1 MKISIY
7 KLLFLM
13 FIFLNFSFGS
23 IDTFEKTLSKNST
36 DSVVTDSI
44 NIGSNSYIFPWGIIF
59 FILIILAGLYIF
71 QLYQNKTTIYHIDK
85 NIIEDKNSEKND
97 GSWDSVFNSI
107 NHQPEA
113 KKKYDELIRKCHP
126 DRFPGNNKKSRIANE
141 ICSELSKHKLDLS
154 KLRELEHRINKELS

>member
-1 MKISIY
+1 
-7 KLLFLM
+7 M

-59 FILIILAGLYIF
+59 FILIILVGLYIF

-85 NIIEDKNSEKND
+85 NIIEDNNSEKND

-113 KKKYDELIRKCHP
+113 KKKV
-126 DRFPGNNKKSRIANE
+126 
-141 ICSELSKHKLDLS
+141 
-154 KLRELEHRINKELS
+154 